1 MKPKIKE
8 GEVVN
13 YPVQVSNAP
22 DSSRV
27 GARVV
32 TEKKFTD
39 GSVDFNVKV
48 FGPCGREAIFYC
60 ADKAAAERLAAAM
73 SGVVDYAFYQ

>member
-8 GEVVN
+8 GESIN
-13 YPVQVSNAP
+13 HIVQVSNAP

-27 GARVV
+27 GARVA
-32 TEKKFTD
+32 TETLPD
-39 GSVDFNVKV
+39 GSIDYKVKV

-60 ADKAAAERLAAAM
+60 TDKGAAERLAAAM
-73 SGVVDYAFYQ
+73 SGVVDYAFFQ